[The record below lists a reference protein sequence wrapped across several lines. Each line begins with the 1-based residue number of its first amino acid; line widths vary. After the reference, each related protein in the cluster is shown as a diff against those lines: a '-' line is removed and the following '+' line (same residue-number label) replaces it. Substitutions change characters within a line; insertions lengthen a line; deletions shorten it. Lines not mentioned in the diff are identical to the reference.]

1 MKRVTRSVRPS
12 KAVRRPAVSK
22 AVAARAADV
31 KLFLCDVDGV
41 LTDASVFIGQNS
53 EIKRFNIQDGLGL
66 RLLQKTGI
74 RVGWISNR
82 ASVATTA
89 RAQELQV
96 DFLFQGKGSKREA
109 VEAILQK
116 AGCDWDDICYLG
128 DDVVDLAP
136 LKRAG
141 LSVAVANAI
150 PEAKA
155 LAHYTTQA
163 EGGHGAVREVV
174 ELILIAQ
181 KKWAALIKEYAE

>member
-1 MKRVTRSVRPS
+1 MKRVTRFPRPT
-12 KAVRRPAVSK
+12 KAVRRPTVSRS
-22 AVAARAADV
+22 VAARATKV

-41 LTDASVFIGQNS
+41 LTDASVFIG
-53 EIKRFNIQDGLGL
+53 EATEVKRFNIQDGLGL
-66 RLLQKTGI
+66 RLLQKSGI

-82 ASVATTA
+82 VSVATTA

-109 VEAILQK
+109 VEAVLQK
-116 AGCDWDDICYLG
+116 AGCDWDEICYLG

-141 LSVAVANAI
+141 LAVAVANAI

-155 LAHYTTQA
+155 LAHYTTA
-163 EGGHGAVREVV
+163 TEGGHGAVREVV